1 MRAKKK
7 KSEFLY
13 GYIFFKVAF
22 FTKGII
28 KILFI
33 KRNCTWTVSGVQTV
47 KGGGRD
53 PY

>member
-7 KSEFLY
+7 ASLNFCTV
-13 GYIFFKVAF
+13 IFFSRLLSSLRDH
-22 FTKGII
+22 
-28 KILFI
+28 LFI
-33 KRNCTWTVSGVQTV
+33 KLNCRWTVSGVQTV